1 MKKSFLSTLM
11 AGLAVVAFTFSSC
24 TTDPC
29 KDVSCGANGEC
40 VEGDCVCDEG
50 YEGTSCGTESR
61 AKFLGSYSVNEACTS
76 GNYTYDSNVN
86 TSSISVSNIV
96 ITNFGDYSVS
106 VAATVDDNG
115 TSVTIANQTVT
126 ISGASA
132 TVQGSGQIN
141 GNILTIT
148 YTITASGVS
157 DTCTMTCTKQ

>member
-29 KDVSCGANGEC
+29 KDVTCDNGGEC
-40 VEGDCVCDEG
+40 VDGDCVCADG
-50 YEGTSCGTESR
+50 YEGTTCQTEQR
-61 AKFLGSYSVNEACTS
+61 AKFLGSFSVNEACNS
-76 GNYTYDSNVN
+76 GNYSYNSDVN
-86 TSSISVSNIV
+86 TSSVSVSNIV

-106 VAATVDDNG
+106 VAATVDANG

-132 TVQGSGQIN
+132 TVQGSGQIS

-148 YTITASGVS
+148 YTISSGGVS